1 MDGKS
6 LNITEDLISK
16 LKEIIPGAFTEDKIN
31 VEQLKQILGES
42 INTDSERYQLNWAGK
57 SEAYKIMQLPVFST
71 LYPDA
76 ERSVNWPTAKH
87 TFIEGENLEVLK
99 ILQKSYYG
107 RVQLIYIDPPY
118 NTGSDSFIYPDKFSE
133 TKEEYYKRIGEKDE
147 DGFTMKEG
155 FFRPNKKENG
165 QFHSNWLSM
174 MLPRLFLARNLL
186 RNEGMIFISIDDNEQ
201 ANLKLLCDEIFG
213 EENFVSNVIW
223 QKAYSPINLKKTFSA
238 NHDFILCYA
247 KNIEMLEMNGLQRSD
262 DANDR
267 YKNSDNDPRGPWKS
281 SDLSVGPEIKE
292 KVYPITTPTGRVVYP
307 PKGYCWRLSK
317 ERFQEFVRDNR
328 IWFGNNGDAV
338 PSIKR
343 FLSEVKETITPLT
356 LWLRNE
362 VGDNQEAKQE
372 TKKLFDGES
381 YFETPKPIR
390 LMKRILEIGT
400 NTSEEHIV
408 LDFFAGSG
416 TLAQAVIEKNFE
428 DNGNRRFITV
438 QMEEPCSPESSAYSN
453 NLKSI
458 SDITLLRIKK
468 TLEKLG
474 KTNANTLLKN
484 EDLEK
489 VGFRVF
495 KQGDSNFKIWRTDM
509 ANQGELLK
517 QLDAFKDAYR
527 TTDAECIAWEYAIK
541 VGKFDNAKIELSDKF
556 SAPVAIVNDE
566 VIIVTENYVPE
577 LLHEIIDYKPK
588 EVFILDKVFNSN
600 DNLKTNL
607 VLKLNEEGIKSVF
620 I

>member
-1 MDGKS
+1 MEGTS
-6 LNITEDLISK
+6 LDINQDLIQK

-31 VEQLKQILGES
+31 VEQLKQLLGEA
-42 INTDSERYQLNWAGK
+42 INIDAERYQLSWAGK
-57 SEAYKIMQLPVFST
+57 NEAYKVLQTPTFST
-71 LYPDA
+71 LNPDIS
-76 ERSVNWPTAKH
+76 RSINWDTAKH

-107 RVQLIYIDPPY
+107 KVKLIYIDPPY

-133 TKEEYYKRIGEKDE
+133 SKEEYLKRLGDKDD
-147 DGFTMKEG
+147 DGMLLKEG
-155 FFRPNKKENG
+155 LFRPNRKENG

-186 RNEGMIFISIDDNEQ
+186 CSEGMIFISIDDNEQ
-201 ANLKLLCDEIFG
+201 ANLKLLCDEVFG
-213 EENFVSNVIW
+213 EENFVCNVIW

-262 DANDR
+262 EANDR
-267 YKNSDNDPRGPWKS
+267 YKNLDNDSRGPWKS

-292 KVYPITTPTGRVVYP
+292 KVYPITTPSGRVVYP

-317 ERFQEFVRDNR
+317 DRFEEFVRDNR

-372 TKKLFDGES
+372 TKSLFDGES

-390 LMKRILEIGT
+390 LMKRILDIGT
-400 NTSEEHIV
+400 NATDEDIV

-416 TLAQAVIEKNFE
+416 TMAQAVIEKNFE
-428 DNGNRRFITV
+428 DNGNRKFITV
-438 QMEEPCSPESSAYSN
+438 QMEEPCNTESSAFAN
-453 NLKSI
+453 NLKYI

-468 TLEKLG
+468 TLENLNKS
-474 KTNANTLLKN
+474 NSNTLLKN
-484 EDLEK
+484 EGLATA
-489 VGFRVF
+489 GFRVF
-495 KQGDSNFKIWRTDM
+495 KQDASNFKIWRTDIS
-509 ANQGELLK
+509 NHTELLT
-517 QLDAFKDAYR
+517 QLDAFKEAFR
-527 TTDAECIAWEYAIK
+527 TTEAERIAWEYAIK
-541 VGKFDNAKIELSDKF
+541 VGRFDNAKVELSNKF
-556 SAPVAIVNDE
+556 SVPVAIVNNE
-566 VIIVTENYVPE
+566 VLVVTEQYIPE
-577 LLHEIIDYKPK
+577 LLNEIMNFKPK
-588 EVFILDKVFNSN
+588 EVFILDRVFNSN
-600 DNLKTNL
+600 DNMKTNL
-607 VLKLNEEGIKSVF
+607 VLKLNDEGIKSTF